1 MTMSDEIQWGYVAI
15 EGSRVYHLQ
24 RATDSDLTWCGIDL
38 SNARFQV
45 VERDKTA
52 KILCKRCH
60 RLGDFKGVRVDAP
73 RRIRS

>member
-1 MTMSDEIQWGYVAI
+1 MSDEIQWVYIAI
-15 EGSRVYHLQ
+15 EGSPVYHRQ
-24 RATDSDLTWCGIDL
+24 RVADSDLTWCGIDI

-60 RLGDFKGVRVDAP
+60 RLGDFKRVRVEG
-73 RRIRS
+73 RRRPHS